1 MAAHESEFS
10 VQAMC
15 QVLGMSRSGYY
26 AWRNRPASQRA
37 QANERLRV
45 QIREE
50 YQLSR
55 KTYGSPR
62 IHAALKRKGVVC
74 GRKRVARLMRLD
86 NIAARRARRHIPRTT
101 QKDPNAIPAPN
112 LLNQDFSSPAPDRKW
127 VSDITYIDTAEGWL
141 YLAAVL
147 DLFSRRVVGWAMD
160 EHMEAS
166 LVQQAWNMAVLQ
178 RCPSAGLL
186 HHSDQGTQ
194 YTSDAYQQ
202 GLAAHHC
209 QVSMCRIGNCFDNAA
224 MESFFSTLK
233 TECANTQFTTRAQ
246 ARTTK
251 LRVHRSLVQS
261 SPFALLTRLPQP
273 GGVRTQFPAL
283 IVSTKTG
290 QVHKEQRGR
299 RTEMGEEIN
308 FTFIRNYNFINTL
321 R

>member
-74 GRKRVARLMRLD
+74 GRKRVACLMRLD
-86 NIAARRARRHIPRTT
+86 HIAARRARRRIPHTT
-101 QKDPNAIPAPN
+101 QKDPSAVPAPN

-147 DLFSRRVVGWAMD
+147 DLFSRRVVGWAMA
-160 EHMEAS
+160 EHMETS

-186 HHSDQGTQ
+186 HHSDQGSQ
-194 YTSDAYQQ
+194 YTSEVYQQ
-202 GLAAHHC
+202 PARPSSSTSKLGTIVNVCIPPSATLARRSSNANRDINR
-209 QVSMCRIGNCFDNAA
+209 VYKIGSRPTAKG
-224 MESFFSTLK
+224 EIERLLFF
-233 TECANTQFTTRAQ
+233 EY
-246 ARTTK
+246 
-251 LRVHRSLVQS
+251 RS
-261 SPFALLTRLPQP
+261 
-273 GGVRTQFPAL
+273 
-283 IVSTKTG
+283 
-290 QVHKEQRGR
+290 
-299 RTEMGEEIN
+299 
-308 FTFIRNYNFINTL
+308 
-321 R
+321 